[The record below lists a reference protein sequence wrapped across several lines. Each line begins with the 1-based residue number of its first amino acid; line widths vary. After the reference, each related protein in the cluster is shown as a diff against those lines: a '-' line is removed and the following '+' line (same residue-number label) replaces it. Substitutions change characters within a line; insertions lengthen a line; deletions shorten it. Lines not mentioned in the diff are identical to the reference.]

1 MPKMDSPEMLLA
13 VLDGLSVG
21 VTVVDL
27 SGRIVLWNRHAER
40 LTGFL
45 RQDVIG
51 RSVREGFLGGVDLE
65 NNDLSGD
72 AAPAVTAMREG
83 KDISLEAS
91 LRHRS
96 GHRVPTRLRVSSLRD
111 ELGAVVGAVESF
123 EETIAVSDWE
133 RRQSKLA
140 AYGCLDRTS
149 GVLNHG
155 MMQSHLRELLSTFAE
170 HPVPFAVLCV
180 ALDQLET
187 IKKRHGPGALAA
199 LVRTVGQTLELSLR
213 PTDSVGRWQENEFL
227 AILQECTGPE
237 ARRTGERLR
246 KMATMAK
253 IEWWGDVL
261 PITLSIGATE
271 ARTGDDSDAV
281 LRRAEAALTES
292 RTQGGDRIVV
302 DMEKE

>member
-1 MPKMDSPEMLLA
+1 MDSPEVLLA
-13 VLDGLSVG
+13 VIDVLSMG
-21 VTVVDL
+21 VTVVDQ
-27 SGRIVLWNRHAER
+27 SGKIVLWNRQAER

-45 RQDVIG
+45 RQEVIG
-51 RSVREGFLGGVDLE
+51 RSVREGFLGGVDMD

-72 AAPAVTAMREG
+72 AAPAVTAMRDG
-83 KDISLEAS
+83 KQISLEAS

-96 GHRVPTRLRVSSLRD
+96 GHRIPTRLRVSTLRD
-111 ELGAVVGAVESF
+111 ERGTIIGAVESF

-180 ALDQLET
+180 ALDQMET

-227 AILQECTGPE
+227 AILQECTSEE
-237 ARRTGERLR
+237 ARKTAERLR
-246 KMATMAK
+246 KMAAMAK

-271 ARTGDDSDAV
+271 ARKGDTLDGV
-281 LRRAEAALTES
+281 LGRAEAQLQES
-292 RTQGGDRIVV
+292 RDQGGDRVGI
-302 DMEKE
+302 DKE

>member
-1 MPKMDSPEMLLA
+1 MPRMDSPEVLLA
-13 VLDGLSVG
+13 VIDVLSMG
-21 VTVVDL
+21 VTVVDQ
-27 SGRIVLWNRHAER
+27 SGKIVLWNRQAER

-45 RQDVIG
+45 RQEVIG
-51 RSVREGFLGGVDLE
+51 RSVREGFLGGVDMD

-72 AAPAVTAMREG
+72 AAPAVTAMRDG
-83 KDISLEAS
+83 KQISLEAS

-96 GHRVPTRLRVSSLRD
+96 GHRIPTRLRVSTLRD
-111 ELGAVVGAVESF
+111 ERGTIIGAVESF

-180 ALDQLET
+180 ALDQMET

-227 AILQECTGPE
+227 AILQECTSEE
-237 ARRTGERLR
+237 ARKTAERLR
-246 KMATMAK
+246 KMAAMAK

-271 ARTGDDSDAV
+271 ARKGDTLDGV
-281 LRRAEAALTES
+281 LGRAEAQCRKAAIRAETAWGS
-292 RTQGGDRIVV
+292 D
-302 DMEKE
+302 KE

>member
-1 MPKMDSPEMLLA
+1 MPRMDSPEVLLA
-13 VLDGLSVG
+13 VIDVLSMG
-21 VTVVDL
+21 VTVVDQ
-27 SGRIVLWNRHAER
+27 SGKIVLWNRQAER

-45 RQDVIG
+45 RQEVIG
-51 RSVREGFLGGVDLE
+51 RSVREGFLGGVDMD

-72 AAPAVTAMREG
+72 AAPAVTAMRDG
-83 KDISLEAS
+83 KQISLEAS

-96 GHRVPTRLRVSSLRD
+96 GHRIPTRLRVSTLRD
-111 ELGAVVGAVESF
+111 ERGTIIGAVESF

-180 ALDQLET
+180 ALDQMET

-227 AILQECTGPE
+227 AILQECTSEE
-237 ARRTGERLR
+237 ARKTAERLR
-246 KMATMAK
+246 KMAAMAK

-271 ARTGDDSDAV
+271 ARKGDTLDGV
-281 LRRAEAALTES
+281 LGRAEAQLQES
-292 RTQGGDRIVV
+292 RDQGGDRVGI
-302 DMEKE
+302 DKE

>member
-1 MPKMDSPEMLLA
+1 MPRMDSPEVLLA
-13 VLDGLSVG
+13 VIDVLSVG
-21 VTVVDL
+21 VTVVDQN
-27 SGRIVLWNRHAER
+27 GKIVLWNRHAER

-45 RQDVIG
+45 RQEVIG
-51 RSVREGFLGGVDLE
+51 RSVREGFLGGVDID
-65 NNDLSGD
+65 NNDLSGE
-72 AAPAVTAMREG
+72 AAPAVTAMRDG
-83 KDISLEAS
+83 KQISLEAS

-96 GHRVPTRLRVSSLRD
+96 GHRVPTQLRVSTIRD
-111 ELGAVVGAVESF
+111 ERGTIIGAVESF

-155 MMQSHLRELLSTFAE
+155 MMQSHLRELLSTYAE

-180 ALDQLET
+180 ALDQMET

-227 AILQECTGPE
+227 AILQECTGEE
-237 ARRTGERLR
+237 ARKTAERLR
-246 KMATMAK
+246 KMAAMAK

-271 ARTGDDSDAV
+271 ARTGDTPDGV
-281 LRRAEAALTES
+281 LERAEAGMLES
-292 RTQGGDRIVV
+292 RTQGGDRVV
-302 DMEKE
+302 MDKE

>member
-1 MPKMDSPEMLLA
+1 MDSPEVLLA

-21 VTVVDL
+21 VTVVDY
-27 SGRIVLWNRHAER
+27 SGKIVLWNRHAER

-51 RSVREGFLGGVDLE
+51 RSVREGFLGGVDTE
-65 NNDLSGD
+65 NNDLSGE
-72 AAPAVTAMREG
+72 AAPAVTAMRDG
-83 KDISLEAS
+83 KNIHLEAS

-96 GHRVPTRLRVSSLRD
+96 GHRVPTRLRVSTIRD
-111 ELGAVVGAVESF
+111 EHGAIIGAVESF

-140 AYGCLDRTS
+140 TYGCLDRTS

-170 HPVPFAVLCV
+170 HPVPFSVLCV
-180 ALDQLET
+180 SLDQMDS

-227 AILQECTGPE
+227 AILQECTGEE
-237 ARRTGERLR
+237 ACRTGDRLR
-246 KMATMAK
+246 KMAALAK

-271 ARTGDDSDAV
+271 VRSGDTSDTV
-281 LRRAEAALTES
+281 LQRAEAKLLES
-292 RTQGGDRIVV
+292 RSAGGDRVSS
-302 DMEKE
+302 DLAQD